1 MYKNILMSFLN
12 DKKKVEIMLKK
23 NAEVTQEQWKM
34 LLGPRFKE
42 VLAKSLTSKN
52 KSRELFGNLKE
63 QGTLSGSKAFGKQQL
78 IQGSPFS
85 CQRK

>member
-1 MYKNILMSFLN
+1 
-12 DKKKVEIMLKK
+12 
-23 NAEVTQEQWKM
+23 M

-63 QGTLSGSKAFGKQQL
+63 QGTSSGSKAFGKQQL

-85 CQRK
+85 YQRK

>member
-1 MYKNILMSFLN
+1 
-12 DKKKVEIMLKK
+12 
-23 NAEVTQEQWKM
+23 M

-63 QGTLSGSKAFGKQQL
+63 QGTSSGSKAFGKQQL